1 MDPHTLF
8 VFAGMLGKALYA
20 MVACLCLCR
29 ALAIKR
35 ETLHQ
40 VPACLPASGNQV
52 SAPSWRIE
60 IPEFVIGWGVKT
72 NAESFC
78 VPTLRRST
86 SLGEDSQGS
95 HQHGAGRFKKSSP
108 GR

>member
-1 MDPHTLF
+1 MDPHNLV

-52 SAPSWRIE
+52 SAPSWRIAL
-60 IPEFVIGWGVKT
+60 PEFVIGRGVKT
-72 NAESFC
+72 IAESLC
-78 VPTLRRST
+78 VPRLVCSTGLR
-86 SLGEDSQGS
+86 GDSQGS